1 MKALV
6 YTAPKKFQVKD
17 IDYPRLRE
25 NQVIIKVKA
34 CGVCKTDL
42 HIHNGEFLAEFP
54 LTPGHEFAGEIEEIG
69 SKVTAFSKGE
79 RVVADNTVLCG
90 ECYYCRRNQPLFCEN
105 FYSLGCNGPGGF
117 AQYVVVNQDKV
128 FPIKKLSFEEATLT
142 EPTACAIHGMDVINA
157 RPGDDVLLFG
167 AGPTGIILAQL
178 LKYNGAVN
186 LVVAAPTKF
195 KLDIVK
201 ELCADYVIK
210 VDRNDYTEHTHKIKQ
225 LFPKGF
231 DIVVDATGAPSI
243 TEHTLQFAKYGGK
256 IVVYGVCAE
265 NERISI
271 SPYEVF
277 RKELKIMGSFAQTHC
292 FDRALKYLEN
302 GVVKVKKLITHS
314 FKLEDYARAL
324 ELVKSGKCLKVI
336 IKPNE

>member
-6 YTAPKKFQVKD
+6 YTAPREFQIKEV
-17 IDYPRLRE
+17 DYPRLGE
-25 NQVIIKVKA
+25 NQVIIKVMA

-42 HIHNGEFLAEFP
+42 HIHNGEFLAQFP
-54 LTPGHEFAGEIEEIG
+54 LIPGHEFAGEIEEVG
-69 SKVTAFSKGE
+69 SAVTAFSRGE

-105 FYSLGCNGPGGF
+105 FYSLGCTGPGGF

-128 FPIKKLSFEEATLT
+128 FPIEKLSFEQATLT
-142 EPTACAIHGMDVINA
+142 EPTACAIHGMDVIDVK
-157 RPGDDVLLFG
+157 PGDDVLLFG

-178 LKYNGAVN
+178 LKHCGAVN
-186 LVVAAPTKF
+186 LVVAAPTQF

-201 ELCADYVIK
+201 DLCADYIVQ
-210 VDRNDYTEHTHKIKQ
+210 VDRNDYSKHTQEIKR

-231 DIVVDATGAPSI
+231 DVVVDVTGAASI
-243 TEHTLQFAKYGGK
+243 TEHCIQFAKYGGK
-256 IVVYGVCAE
+256 IVIYGVCPEDA
-265 NERISI
+265 RITI
-271 SPYEVF
+271 SPYEIF
-277 RKELKIMGSFAQTHC
+277 RKELKLIGSFAQTHC

-302 GVVKVKKLITHS
+302 GIVKVDRLITHT
-314 FKLEDYARAL
+314 FKLKDYAQAL
-324 ELVKSGKCLKVI
+324 ELVRSGRCLKVV